1 MMVGTCAVRNRNFLK
16 VLKRAPRVSSSLVML
31 KMTMSVPK
39 TRLLALL
46 FLNRDAH
53 EIVTRVGGRDRTICS
68 LTVHVLIL

>member
-53 EIVTRVGGRDRTICS
+53 EIVTRVGGRDRTIRS
-68 LTVHVLIL
+68 LALHVLIL